1 MAEMY
6 FNLNSKFSSKSNSK
20 LFHPSLVYQN
30 RKTRSFA
37 ERLSRIILTRA
48 LNTHF
53 KLCILH
59 TASITPT
66 YTVKF
71 MPVCRFGQRV
81 VRRKITER
89 ANYTRR
95 ARLGGHARGASKITV
110 QYYRVSRECV
120 FLQLCYLLPKLETTR
135 NAYAVCVV
143 DPGGAISIKIFMI
156 FFLIYLYFNQM
167 CFCLMRAYFYIN
179 E

>member
-1 MAEMY
+1 MNQHDTDTTWWNAWAPLLILRAILVVMKVPPMRPNVAERY
-6 FNLNSKFSSKSNSK
+6 FNLASKFSSKSNSK
-20 LFHPSLVYQN
+20 LFHPSLAYQN

-37 ERLSRIILTRA
+37 EQLSRIIITRT

-81 VRRKITER
+81 VLFTPKDVKQSGPTTRVARDLEDTRGER
-89 ANYTRR
+89 QK
-95 ARLGGHARGASKITV
+95 LQL

-120 FLQLCYLLPKLETTR
+120 FLQLCFFFR
-135 NAYAVCVV
+135 NWKPHA
-143 DPGGAISIKIFMI
+143 MH
-156 FFLIYLYFNQM
+156 M
-167 CFCLMRAYFYIN
+167 
-179 E
+179 